1 MTPLFKSIPFSD
13 GRSTVIVVQLNATN
27 YKYPH
32 LVFVYVVNK
41 WLFRLL
47 PPVSKCKTW
56 FKIQAMT
63 CTDLVLNQRSN
74 VQTMTCTDLV
84 ALSQRPTIQA
94 MTCTDL
100 VALNQ
105 RSNVQTMTCTD
116 LPALNQRSN
125 IQAMT
130 CTDLAALNQR
140 SKVQTNTCTD
150 LLLNQRSN
158 IHTYVIR
165 WHASTLVANWVI
177 YGSTL

>member
-1 MTPLFKSIPFSD
+1 
-13 GRSTVIVVQLNATN
+13 
-27 YKYPH
+27 
-32 LVFVYVVNK
+32 
-41 WLFRLL
+41 
-47 PPVSKCKTW
+47 
-56 FKIQAMT
+56 
-63 CTDLVLNQRSN
+63 
-74 VQTMTCTDLV
+74 MTCTDLV

-100 VALNQ
+100 A
-105 RSNVQTMTCTD
+105 
-116 LPALNQRSN
+116 ALNQRSN

-158 IHTYVIR
+158 IYIHMYLDDM
-165 WHASTLVANWVI
+165 HLPLVANWVI